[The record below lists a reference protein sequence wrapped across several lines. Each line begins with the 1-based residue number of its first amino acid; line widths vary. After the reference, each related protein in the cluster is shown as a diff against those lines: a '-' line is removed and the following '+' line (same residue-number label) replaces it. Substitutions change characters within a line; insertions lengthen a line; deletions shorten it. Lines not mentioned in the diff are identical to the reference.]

1 MNCIVIQID
10 NTFTNLNYVVIC
22 LIMILAR
29 LIMILTRLIMIL
41 THQKTVLLRLSVRVI
56 HPNRC
61 YFQRKY
67 RIVHLYAPTLSH
79 DVWLKNNKKVL
90 DCTVKLLCL
99 EQNHLFLCN

>member
-10 NTFTNLNYVVIC
+10 NTFTNPNYVVIC

-29 LIMILTRLIMIL
+29 LIMILARLIIIL
-41 THQKTVLLRLSVRVI
+41 THQKTVLLCLNARVI
-56 HPNRC
+56 RQNRF

-67 RIVHLYAPTLSH
+67 RIVHLYAPTLLH
-79 DVWLKNNKKVL
+79 DVWLKSNKKVL

-99 EQNHLFLCN
+99 EQNHLFLLN